1 MKARTLFE
9 VRNVPAYQNK
19 MFETREEAL
28 ACPTG
33 DVVLAQDSDSGL
45 IANIAYDPNL
55 LRYDE
60 SYQNEQGVSPQF
72 RNHLEEVLAKVT
84 TTFGNGDILEV
95 GCGKGLFVELMRS
108 HGLQARGLDDA
119 YEGHA
124 PYIEKRHFGTATEA
138 PADAIVLRHVLEHIP
153 DPLRFLR
160 LIANANA
167 NRGLIYIEVPCFD
180 WIMSNRAWFDV
191 FYEHVNYFRLPDFKR
206 IFGQVIDSGHLFGGQ
221 YLYAIADL
229 SSLRAGAVATE
240 SHGTDFPA
248 DFTRALDA
256 LAANALA
263 APTRRRAI
271 WGAAAKGVMFSHHL
285 GLRGVEFDNAID
297 INPGKQGRFLASTG
311 LAVVAPEAALAML
324 PTGSEIYVMNS
335 NYLCEIASVGG
346 DQFRYI
352 PVDRP

>member
-19 MFETREEAL
+19 MFETREAAL

-33 DVVLAQDSDSGL
+33 DVVLAQDMASGL
-45 IANIAYDPNL
+45 VANVAYDPFL

-60 SYQNEQGVSPQF
+60 SYQNEQGISPQF
-72 RNHLEEVLAKVT
+72 RDHLERVLAKVAAA
-84 TTFGNGDILEV
+84 FGHGDILEV

-119 YEGHA
+119 YEGHS
-124 PYIEKRHFGTATEA
+124 PYIEKRHFGTAAET

-153 DPLRFLR
+153 NPLRFLH
-160 LIANANA
+160 LIANSNG

-180 WIMSNRAWFDV
+180 WIMRNRAWFDV
-191 FYEHVNYFRLPDFKR
+191 FYEHVNYFRLPDFER
-206 IFGQVIDSGHLFGGQ
+206 MFGQIVDSGHLFGGQ

-229 SSLRAGAVATE
+229 SSLRAEALAADPP
-240 SHGTDFPA
+240 SINFPS

-256 LAANALA
+256 LATDALA
-263 APTRRRAI
+263 ASTRRRVI

-285 GLRGVEFDNAID
+285 GLRGVRFDTAID

-311 LAVVAPEAALAML
+311 LAVAAPEVALSVL
-324 PTGSEIYVMNS
+324 PPGSEIYVMNS
-335 NYLCEIASVGG
+335 NYISEISSMGG
-346 DQFRYI
+346 NRFQYI
-352 PVDRP
+352 SVDRP

>member
-1 MKARTLFE
+1 
-9 VRNVPAYQNK
+9 

-33 DVVLAQDSDSGL
+33 DVILAQDASSGL
-45 IANIAYDPNL
+45 VANIAYDPHL

-60 SYQNEQGVSPQF
+60 SYQNEQGISQQF
-72 RNHLEEVLAKVT
+72 RNHLEQVLVKVKT
-84 TTFGNGDILEV
+84 AFGNGDVLEV

-108 HGLQARGLDDA
+108 RGLRARGMDDA

-124 PYIEKRHFGTATEA
+124 PYIEKRHFGIAAET

-153 DPLRFLR
+153 DPLRFLH
-160 LIANANA
+160 LIADAND

-180 WIMSNRAWFDV
+180 WIMRNRAWFDV
-191 FYEHVNYFRLPDFKR
+191 FYEHVNYFRSPDFNR
-206 IFGQVIDSGHLFGGQ
+206 MFGQVVESGHLFGGQ

-229 SSLRAGAVATE
+229 SSLRANALPVDPHDAILPE
-240 SHGTDFPA
+240 
-248 DFTRALDA
+248 DFTAALDV
-256 LAANALA
+256 LATDALA

-271 WGAAAKGVMFSHHL
+271 WGAAAKGVMFAHHL
-285 GLRGVEFDNAID
+285 GIRGVRFEAAID
-297 INPGKQGRFLASTG
+297 INPGKQGRYLASTG
-311 LAVVAPEAALAML
+311 LAVASPEAAIALL
-324 PTGSEIYVMNS
+324 PPGSDIYVMNS
-335 NYLCEIASVGG
+335 NYLPEISSMGG